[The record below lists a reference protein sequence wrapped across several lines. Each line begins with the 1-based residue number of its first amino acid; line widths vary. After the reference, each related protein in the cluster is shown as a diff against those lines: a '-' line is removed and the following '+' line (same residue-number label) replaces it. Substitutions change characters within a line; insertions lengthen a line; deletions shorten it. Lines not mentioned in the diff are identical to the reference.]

1 MINNNKRG
9 GWCFTNDRT
18 NMAIGNCRKLVDLED
33 RSRRNN
39 LQILGI
45 KEECEN
51 TIYDLLEKRLETDT
65 SNTTIERA
73 HRVGEN
79 GMIKK
84 GQ

>member
-1 MINNNKRG
+1 M
-9 GWCFTNDRT
+9 
-18 NMAIGNCRKLVDLED
+18 DLED
-33 RSRRNN
+33 GSRRNN

-45 KEECEN
+45 KGECEN
-51 TIYDLLEKRLETDT
+51 KIYDLLEERLETDT